1 MTRTLPANAI
11 ALLAG
16 RSHADAINVAL
27 NVAYWMHGRDDHCA
41 LHQLN
46 WAHDQFAE
54 LALAMGYTIT
64 PIAASAEENAA

>member
-16 RSHADAINVAL
+16 RSHAAEINVAL

-41 LHQLN
+41 LHHLN